1 MAQRFIAKAS
11 AAVTFTFFF
20 PILNKIPTED
30 FRCNCSHASHE
41 HTLHTWTHTRK
52 WAKQAVTTTNT
63 NSEPQHK
70 TVSVSVWF
78 WTRRTE
84 LLLSWTLTDLTRN
97 EKPERLFEIA
107 VWHAENYKQI
117 RIWSTRWRCI
127 ACSAAAAVVFM
138 LLMKQLLDHN
148 SGNTEWE
155 KGEH

>member
-1 MAQRFIAKAS
+1 MAQRFSPKAL
-11 AAVTFTFFF
+11 AAVTFTFFP
-20 PILNKIPTED
+20 PILNKIIPTED
-30 FRCNCSHASHE
+30 FRCNCLHASH
-41 HTLHTWTHTRK
+41 LNTHTCK
-52 WAKQAVTTTNT
+52 WGKQAVTTTKT
-63 NSEPQHK
+63 NSELQHK

-78 WTRRTE
+78 WTWRTE

-127 ACSAAAAVVFM
+127 ACSVQR
-138 LLMKQLLDHN
+138 LLLFLFSLSSNQLDHN
-148 SGNTEWE
+148 SGNAEWE